1 MTSFILRVGVVGNMS
16 GKDLLSR
23 RLWSWSA
30 ALLAPYDSE
39 TRLRRQPSIKHYKNT
54 GMYVEEV
61 IVIVFSFSEKQ
72 LRNDSFTN

>member
-39 TRLRRQPSIKHYKNT
+39 TRLRRQPSIKHYKK
-54 GMYVEEV
+54 Y
-61 IVIVFSFSEKQ
+61 
-72 LRNDSFTN
+72 RNLSKGGFRGRV